1 MKVALC
7 SEEKSDSYKGL
18 AKVIGA
24 GEGSEVVITE
34 KINNGTTLD
43 ACKGP
48 HVLEVEKNT
57 AAESSPASDNA
68 GSEAN
73 NDCETDIEEP

>member
-1 MKVALC
+1 MKVAFC

-48 HVLEVEKNT
+48 PVLEVEKIREGLYT
-57 AAESSPASDNA
+57 HPKL
-68 GSEAN
+68 
-73 NDCETDIEEP
+73 CHC